1 MILLYNNRC
10 HPAESDP
17 TPFVAAQDLDHRG
30 LPGAGHGVRR
40 AEKEQERIPR
50 LRLAG
55 EEGGNQG
62 RRHGESCRTMQI
74 HAT

>member
-1 MILLYNNRC
+1 M
-10 HPAESDP
+10 
-17 TPFVAAQDLDHRG
+17 DHRG

-50 LRLAG
+50 LRLSG

-62 RRHGESCRTMQI
+62 RRHGESCRSMKI
-74 HAT
+74 HATQEC

>member
-1 MILLYNNRC
+1 MLFYINQR
-10 HPAESDP
+10 HRAESNP
-17 TPFVAAQDLDHRG
+17 TPPLAAQDLDHRG

-62 RRHGESCRTMQI
+62 RRHGESCRSMQI